1 MDKIVDVDRMVAIEL
16 LQKNELG
23 DNSKDKLNNFETK
36 RAEKEFEK
44 MENDIRRSFWLS
56 LIRIFPY
63 ILP

>member
-44 MENDIRRSFWLS
+44 MENDIRRLFGD
-56 LIRIFPY
+56 RFKFCVNVKN
-63 ILP
+63 

>member
-36 RAEKEFEK
+36 RAEKEFVK
-44 MENDIRRSFWLS
+44 MENDIRRLFGGS
-56 LIRIFPY
+56 
-63 ILP
+63 ILKFV

>member
-36 RAEKEFEK
+36 RAEKEFVK
-44 MENDIRRSFWLS
+44 MENDIRRLFGS
-56 LIRIFPY
+56 
-63 ILP
+63 ILKFV

>member
-23 DNSKDKLNNFETK
+23 DNSKLNNFETK

-44 MENDIRRSFWLS
+44 MENDIRRLFGCH
-56 LIRIFPY
+56 
-63 ILP
+63 